1 MLLLCEQAGWVSS
14 CAWRPFKLRKWN
26 YLWHWVTILDV
37 FLSSYSR
44 RQWRHLWLV
53 FCHFPYLKCGAQTS
67 SNGLK
72 DMGVIYFSGKT
83 EFLVPGFGLHWH
95 YALRMQCSGAEET
108 LKCGTL
114 WVLRMGWGG
123 KAECFLC
130 GSILIHRWETWN
142 PFALSCVETAWVLC
156 CTATCLLLC
165 CEREGFFLL
174 MKWVATDVGSTCRRQ
189 PIKVFYLGC
198 SCSCA
203 FVLTLWALV

>member
-37 FLSSYSR
+37 FLSSYSC

-53 FCHFPYLKCGAQTS
+53 FCHFPYLKCSAQTS

-95 YALRMQCSGAEET
+95 YALGMQCFGAEET

-123 KAECFLC
+123 RLSA
-130 GSILIHRWETWN
+130 
-142 PFALSCVETAWVLC
+142 SCVGPFWYTGGRPG
-156 CTATCLLLC
+156 TRLLC
-165 CEREGFFLL
+165 LVWRLPECYAVLLPVCFYVVRGRDFFLL

>member
-37 FLSSYSR
+37 FLSSYSC

-95 YALRMQCSGAEET
+95 YALGMQCFGAEET

-123 KAECFLC
+123 EGCWALPVWVHSDTQVGDLEPVCSVLC
-130 GSILIHRWETWN
+130 GDCLSAMLYCYLFASMLWE
-142 PFALSCVETAWVLC
+142 
-156 CTATCLLLC
+156 
-165 CEREGFFLL
+165 GGIFF
-174 MKWVATDVGSTCRRQ
+174 C
-189 PIKVFYLGC
+189 
-198 SCSCA
+198 
-203 FVLTLWALV
+203 